1 MSNSPLAAFPAPR
14 RDPATASAP
23 SARLLLVDDIEDN
36 RIVLRRR
43 FQRRGFEVEEA
54 ESGARALQMI
64 AVNAYDLVLLDV
76 RMPDMDGIEALRRLR
91 LTHSADVLP
100 VIMCTANNTSEDI
113 VTALE
118 AGANDYVAKPVDF
131 AVALARVQV
140 QIERKRANSRLNDA
154 YAELNSLN
162 GDLERRV
169 EERTADLA
177 STNEKLMLE
186 VLRRQQADART
197 QYLAYH
203 DALTGLP
210 NRETFRESCQ
220 EALAAARAGGAPAAV
235 FFLDLDGFKA
245 INDTLG
251 HSIGDLLL
259 KAVATRLRDRLPLSV
274 MIARLGGDEFGVLL
288 ANCPTVGEAISL
300 ASDLIEA
307 AAEPFPIEAQI
318 LSVAASVGVA
328 LSSQVAE
335 SVDDLLK
342 SADLAMYR
350 AKEDGRNSMG
360 AGAYRIF
367 DPSMDQEAQNA
378 LALKSEMRAA
388 LVNGE
393 FRLHF
398 QPIVSVKTGK
408 IVAFE
413 ALIRWEHPVRGLI
426 SPANFIP
433 LAEST
438 RLIVP
443 IGEWVIREACR
454 VAATWPD
461 DIKVAVNL
469 SPVQFQR
476 CDLTPIVVSALAQ
489 SGLAPHR
496 LELEITE
503 SVLLDN
509 ADKHVRT
516 LEALREIGTTI
527 SMDDFGTGFS
537 SLSYLRTFPFD
548 KIKIDQSFV
557 QSLGSDKRSLD
568 IITAIAGLGKSFGM
582 KTVAEGVE
590 TVAQYAAIAEQGCT
604 EVQGRFYSMPMC
616 QDDVVKLLSSQPK
629 TQD

>member
-1 MSNSPLAAFPAPR
+1 MSSSSLAAFPAPR

-54 ESGARALQMI
+54 ESGARALEMV
-64 AVNAYDLVLLDV
+64 AVRDYDLVLLDV
-76 RMPDMDGIEALRRLR
+76 RMPDMDGIEALKILR
-91 LTHSADVLP
+91 QTHSADLLP

-140 QIERKRANSRLNDA
+140 QIERKRANMRLKEA

-162 GDLERRV
+162 GDLEERV
-169 EERTADLA
+169 AARTADLA

-210 NRETFRESCQ
+210 NRVTFREACQ
-220 EALAAARAGGAPAAV
+220 DALAAAKGGEGQVGV
-235 FFLDLDGFKA
+235 FFVDLDGFKA

-251 HSIGDLLL
+251 HSVGDLLL
-259 KAVATRLRDRLPLSV
+259 KAVATRLRDRLAQSV
-274 MIARLGGDEFGVLL
+274 LIARLGGDEFGVLL
-288 ANCPTVGEAISL
+288 SNCAAVGDAIGL
-300 ASDLIEA
+300 ASDMIEA
-307 AAEPFPIEAQI
+307 LAEPFPVEGHVLA
-318 LSVAASVGVA
+318 VAGSVGVA
-328 LSSQVAE
+328 LSTPAEE

-350 AKEDGRNSMG
+350 AKEDGRNGMG
-360 AGAYRIF
+360 GGAYRIF
-367 DPSMDQEAQNA
+367 DPSMDEEAQKA
-378 LALKSEMRAA
+378 LLLKVEMRAA
-388 LVNGE
+388 LANGE
-393 FRLHF
+393 FRLDF
-398 QPIVSVKTGK
+398 QPIVSVKTGR

-413 ALIRWEHPVRGLI
+413 ALIRWDHPVRGLV
-426 SPANFIP
+426 SPGEFIP

-454 VAATWPD
+454 VAATWPG

-476 CDLTPIVVSALAQ
+476 SDITPVVVSALAE

-503 SVLLDN
+503 SVLLDKS
-509 ADKHVRT
+509 DKHVRT
-516 LEALREIGTTI
+516 LEALREIGATI

-548 KIKIDQSFV
+548 KIKIDQSFI
-557 QSLGSDKRSLD
+557 QSLGDDKRSLD

-590 TVAQYAAIAEQGCT
+590 TVAQYTAIAEQGCT
-604 EVQGRFYSMPMC
+604 EVQGRFYSMPMGP
-616 QDDVVKLLSSQPK
+616 DDVTKLLRNQPIVE
-629 TQD
+629 

>member
-1 MSNSPLAAFPAPR
+1 MSKSPLAALPEPR
-14 RDPATASAP
+14 REPSAAP
-23 SARLLLVDDIEDN
+23 LARLLLVDDIEDN

-43 FQRRGFEVEEA
+43 FQRRGYEVEEA
-54 ESGARALQMI
+54 ESGARALEMI
-64 AVNAYDLVLLDV
+64 AQSTYDLVLLDV
-76 RMPDMDGIEALRRLR
+76 QMPGMNGIEALTRLR
-91 LTHSADVLP
+91 LTHSAELLP
-100 VIMCTANNTSEDI
+100 VIMCTANNASEDV

-118 AGANDYVAKPVDF
+118 AGANDYVSKPVDF
-131 AVALARVQV
+131 AVALARVQA
-140 QIERKRANSRLNDA
+140 QIERKRNNVKLSDA
-154 YAELNSLN
+154 YTALNEMN

-169 EERTADLA
+169 EERTRDLA

-186 VLRRQQADART
+186 VLRRQQADTRM

-210 NRETFRESCQ
+210 NRVTFREACQ
-220 EALAAARAGGAPAAV
+220 EALVSAKATGTPAAV

-251 HSIGDLLL
+251 HSVGDLLL
-259 KAVATRLRDRLPLSV
+259 KAVSARLRDRLPDSV
-274 MIARLGGDEFGVLL
+274 LIARLGGDEFGVLL
-288 ANCPTVGEAISL
+288 SVCPDVNKAMDVATDV
-300 ASDLIEA
+300 IEA
-307 AAEPFPIEAQI
+307 LAEPFAVETHNLLIAT
-318 LSVAASVGVA
+318 SVGVA
-328 LSSQVAE
+328 LSSKAE
-335 SVDDLLK
+335 DCVDDLLK

-350 AKEDGRNSMG
+350 AKEDGRNGMG
-360 AGAYRIF
+360 GGAYRLF
-367 DPSMDQEAQNA
+367 DPSMDEAAQDA
-378 LALKSEMRAA
+378 LRLKMEMATALR
-388 LVNGE
+388 NGE
-393 FRLHF
+393 FRLQF
-398 QPIVSVKTGK
+398 QPIVSVKTGR
-408 IVAFE
+408 IVTFE
-413 ALIRWEHPVRGLI
+413 ALIRWDHPTRGLL
-426 SPANFIP
+426 SPLLFIP

-438 RLIVP
+438 RYIVQ

-476 CDLTPIVVSALAQ
+476 SDITPVVLSALAN

-503 SVLLDN
+503 SVLLDKN
-509 ADKHVRT
+509 DKHVRT
-516 LEALREIGTTI
+516 LEALREIGATI

-557 QSLGSDKRSLD
+557 QSLGEDKRSLD

-590 TVAQYAAIAEQGCT
+590 TLAQYAAIAEQGCT
-604 EVQGRFYSMPMC
+604 EVQGRFYSMPMNSE
-616 QDDVVKLLSSQPK
+616 DVTKLLRNQPK
-629 TQD
+629 MD

>member
-54 ESGARALQMI
+54 ESGACALQMI
-64 AVNAYDLVLLDV
+64 GASAYDLVLLDV
-76 RMPDMDGIEALRRLR
+76 RMPDMDGIEALKRIRLS
-91 LTHSADVLP
+91 HSADVLP
-100 VIMCTANNTSEDI
+100 VIMCTANNASEDI
-113 VTALE
+113 VVALE

-140 QIERKRANSRLNDA
+140 QIERKRANGRLNDA

-177 STNEKLMLE
+177 STNERLMLE

-220 EALAAARAGGAPAAV
+220 EALASAKAGAAPAAV

-251 HSIGDLLL
+251 HSVGDLLL
-259 KAVATRLRDRLPLSV
+259 KAVATRLRDRLPQNV

-288 ANCPTVGEAISL
+288 ANCPTVGEAIGL

-307 AAEPFPIEAQI
+307 AAEPFPVDTQI

-328 LSSQVAE
+328 LSSQSEE

-342 SADLAMYR
+342 CADLAMYR
-350 AKEDGRNSMG
+350 AKEDGRNGMG
-360 AGAYRIF
+360 TGAYRIF

-378 LALKSEMRAA
+378 LALKTEMRAA
-388 LVNGE
+388 LIKGE

-398 QPIVSVKTGK
+398 QPIVSVMTGR

-426 SPANFIP
+426 GPGHFIP

-476 CDLTPIVVSALAQ
+476 CELTPIVVSALAQ

-503 SVLLDN
+503 SVLLDK

-516 LEALREIGTTI
+516 LEALRAIGATI

-557 QSLGSDKRSLD
+557 QSLGTDKRSLD
-568 IITAIAGLGKSFGM
+568 IITAIAGLGRSFGM

-604 EVQGRFYSMPMC
+604 EVQGRFYSMPMSPE
-616 QDDVVKLLSSQPK
+616 DAAKLLRSQSK
-629 TQD
+629 AE

>member
-14 RDPATASAP
+14 RDPATSSAP

-54 ESGARALQMI
+54 ESGARALEMI
-64 AVNAYDLVLLDV
+64 AANAYDLVLLDL
-76 RMPDMDGIEALRRLR
+76 RMPDMDGIEALKRLR
-91 LTHSADVLP
+91 LNHSADALP
-100 VIMCTANNTSEDI
+100 VIMCTANNASEDI

-140 QIERKRANSRLNDA
+140 QIERKRANGRLNDA
-154 YAELNSLN
+154 YAQLNSLN

-177 STNEKLMLE
+177 STNERLMLE

-220 EALAAARAGGAPAAV
+220 EALAAARAGAAPAAV

-251 HSIGDLLL
+251 HSVGDLLL
-259 KAVATRLRDRLPLSV
+259 KAVATRLRDRLPPSV

-288 ANCPTVGEAISL
+288 AYCPTVSEAIGL
-300 ASDLIEA
+300 ASDAIEA
-307 AAEPFPIEAQI
+307 TAEPFPIETHI
-318 LSVAASVGVA
+318 LSIAASVGVA
-328 LSSQVAE
+328 LSSQGEE
-335 SVDDLLK
+335 SIDDLLK

-350 AKEDGRNSMG
+350 AKEDGRNGMC

-367 DPSMDQEAQNA
+367 DPSMDREAQNA
-378 LALKSEMRAA
+378 LALKMEMRAA
-388 LVNGE
+388 LMNGE

-398 QPIVSVKTGK
+398 QPIVSVKTGR

-426 SPANFIP
+426 GPGNFIP

-454 VAATWPD
+454 VAATWPE

-476 CDLTPIVVSALAQ
+476 CDLTTIVVSALAQ
-489 SGLAPHR
+489 SGLAPRR

-503 SVLLDN
+503 SVLLDQ
-509 ADKHVRT
+509 AEKHVRT
-516 LEALREIGTTI
+516 LEALREIGATI

-557 QSLGSDKRSLD
+557 QSLESDKRSLD

-604 EVQGRFYSMPMC
+604 EVQGRFYSMPMSPE
-616 QDDVVKLLSSQPK
+616 DVTKLLLNQPK
-629 TQD
+629 VD

>member
-1 MSNSPLAAFPAPR
+1 MSSSPLAAFPAPR
-14 RDPATASAP
+14 REPSATTAP
-23 SARLLLVDDIEDN
+23 VARLLLVDDIEDN

-43 FQRRGFEVEEA
+43 FQRRGYEVEEA
-54 ESGARALQMI
+54 ESGLRALEMI
-64 AVNAYDLVLLDV
+64 AAGDYDLVLLDV
-76 RMPDMDGIEALRRLR
+76 QMPDMNGVEALKQMR
-91 LTHSADVLP
+91 LTHSAETLP
-100 VIMCTANNTSEDI
+100 VIMCTANNASED
-113 VTALE
+113 VVKALE
-118 AGANDYVAKPVDF
+118 AGANDYVSKPVDF

-140 QIERKRANSRLNDA
+140 QIERKRNNAKLNDA
-154 YAELNSLN
+154 YAALNQMN

-169 EERTADLA
+169 EERTRDLA

-210 NRETFRESCQ
+210 NRVTFREACQ
-220 EALAAARAGGAPAAV
+220 EALASAKATGTPAAV

-251 HSIGDLLL
+251 HSVGDLLL
-259 KAVATRLRDRLPLSV
+259 KAVSARLRDRLPERV

-288 ANCPTVGEAISL
+288 ATCPSVNEAVGLATDVVEALAETFTVDTHALTI
-300 ASDLIEA
+300 
-307 AAEPFPIEAQI
+307 
-318 LSVAASVGVA
+318 AASVGVS
-328 LSSQVAE
+328 LSSSGEE

-350 AKEDGRNSMG
+350 AKEDGRSG
-360 AGAYRIF
+360 AGGGAYRLF
-367 DPSMDQEAQNA
+367 DPSMDQAAQDA
-378 LALKSEMRAA
+378 LRLKMEMAGALK
-388 LVNGE
+388 NGE

-398 QPIVSVKTGK
+398 QPIVSVKTGR

-413 ALIRWEHPVRGLI
+413 ALVRWQHPTRGLI
-426 SPANFIP
+426 GPNHFIP

-438 RLIVP
+438 RLIVQ

-454 VAATWPD
+454 VAVSWPD

-476 CDLTPIVVSALAQ
+476 SDITPVVVSALAN
-489 SGLAPHR
+489 SGLPAHR

-503 SVLLDN
+503 SVLLDKS
-509 ADKHVRT
+509 DKHVRT
-516 LEALREIGTTI
+516 LEALREIGATI

-557 QSLGSDKRSLD
+557 QSLGDDKRSLD

-604 EVQGRFYSMPMC
+604 EVQGRFYSMPMTP
-616 QDDVVKLLSSQPK
+616 DDVSKLLHSQLK
-629 TQD
+629 AD

>member
-1 MSNSPLAAFPAPR
+1 MSNSPLAAFPEPR
-14 RDPATASAP
+14 REPSAAPA
-23 SARLLLVDDIEDN
+23 ARLLLVDDIEDN

-43 FQRRGFEVEEA
+43 FQRRGYDVDEA
-54 ESGARALQMI
+54 ESGARALEMI
-64 AVNAYDLVLLDV
+64 AAGAYDLVLLDV
-76 RMPDMDGIEALRRLR
+76 QMPDMNGVETLKRLR
-91 LTHSADVLP
+91 MSHSAELLP
-100 VIMCTANNTSEDI
+100 VIMCTANNASEDV

-118 AGANDYVAKPVDF
+118 AGANDYVSKPVDF

-140 QIERKRANSRLNDA
+140 QIERKRNNSKLNDA
-154 YAELNSLN
+154 YAALNQMN

-169 EERTADLA
+169 EERTRDLA
-177 STNEKLMLE
+177 NTNEKLLLE

-210 NRETFRESCQ
+210 NRVTFREACQ
-220 EALAAARAGGAPAAV
+220 ESLTSAMATGTPAAV

-251 HSIGDLLL
+251 HSVGDLLL
-259 KAVATRLRDRLPLSV
+259 KAVSARLRDRLPDSV
-274 MIARLGGDEFGVLL
+274 LIARLGGDEFGVLL
-288 ANCPTVGEAISL
+288 SVCPTVNEAMGMATDVVEAL
-300 ASDLIEA
+300 AETFAVETHLLTI
-307 AAEPFPIEAQI
+307 
-318 LSVAASVGVA
+318 AASVGVA
-328 LSSQVAE
+328 LSAQGE
-335 SVDDLLK
+335 ETVDDLLK

-350 AKEDGRNSMG
+350 AKEDGRNGMG
-360 AGAYRIF
+360 GGAYRLF
-367 DPSMDQEAQNA
+367 DPSMDEAAQDA
-378 LALKSEMRAA
+378 LRLKMEMAAALK
-388 LVNGE
+388 NGE
-393 FRLHF
+393 FFLHF
-398 QPIVSVKTGK
+398 QPIVSVKTGR

-413 ALIRWEHPVRGLI
+413 ALIRWQHPTRGLI
-426 SPANFIP
+426 GPNNFIP

-438 RLIVP
+438 RLIVQ

-454 VAATWPD
+454 VAAAWPD
-461 DIKVAVNL
+461 EIKVAVNL

-476 CDLTPIVVSALAQ
+476 SDITPVVISALAN

-503 SVLLDN
+503 SVLLDKS
-509 ADKHVRT
+509 DKHVRT
-516 LEALREIGTTI
+516 LEALREIGATI

-557 QSLGSDKRSLD
+557 QSLGDDKRSLD

-604 EVQGRFYSMPMC
+604 EVQGRFYSMPMSP
-616 QDDVVKLLSSQPK
+616 DDVTKLLHSQPK
-629 TQD
+629 AD

>member
-14 RDPATASAP
+14 REAAASATP
-23 SARLLLVDDIEDN
+23 AGKLLLVDDIEDN

-54 ESGARALQMI
+54 ESGARALEMI
-64 AVNAYDLVLLDV
+64 AQTAYDLVLLDV
-76 RMPDMDGIEALRRLR
+76 QMPEMNGVETLKIMR
-91 LTHSADVLP
+91 LTHSAELLP
-100 VIMCTANNTSEDI
+100 VIMCTANNASEDV

-118 AGANDYVAKPVDF
+118 AGANDYVSKPVDF

-140 QIERKRANSRLNDA
+140 QIERKRNNAKLSDA
-154 YAELNSLN
+154 YAALNAMN

-169 EERTADLA
+169 EERTRDLA
-177 STNEKLMLE
+177 NTNEKLLLE

-210 NRETFRESCQ
+210 NRVTFREACQ
-220 EALAAARAGGAPAAV
+220 DALVSAKATGTPAAV

-251 HSIGDLLL
+251 HSVGDVLL
-259 KAVATRLRDRLPLSV
+259 KAVAARLRDRLPETV

-288 ANCPTVGEAISL
+288 AACPLVDEAMGV
-300 ASDLIEA
+300 ATDVIEA
-307 AAEPFPIEAQI
+307 LAQPFAVETHS
-318 LSVAASVGVA
+318 LSIAASVGVS
-328 LSSQVAE
+328 LSKNGE
-335 SVDDLLK
+335 DSVDDLLK

-350 AKEDGRNSMG
+350 AKDDGRNGMDG
-360 AGAYRIF
+360 GTYRLF
-367 DPSMDQEAQNA
+367 DARMDEAAQNA
-378 LALKSEMRAA
+378 LRLKLEMAAA
-388 LVNGE
+388 LQNGE

-398 QPIVSVKTGK
+398 QPIVSVKTGR

-413 ALIRWEHPVRGLI
+413 ALIRWEHPTRGLI
-426 SPANFIP
+426 GPMQFIP

-438 RLIVP
+438 RYIVQ

-454 VAATWPD
+454 TAASWPD

-476 CDLTPIVVSALAQ
+476 SDITPIVVSALAQ
-489 SGLAPHR
+489 SGLPAQR

-503 SVLLDN
+503 SVLLDKS
-509 ADKHVRT
+509 DKHVRT
-516 LEALREIGTTI
+516 LEALREIGATI

-557 QSLGSDKRSLD
+557 QSLGDDKRSLD

-590 TVAQYAAIAEQGCT
+590 TVAQYTAIAEQGCT
-604 EVQGRFYSMPMC
+604 EVQGRFYSMPM
-616 QDDVVKLLSSQPK
+616 DADEVTKLLLSQSK
-629 TQD
+629 AE